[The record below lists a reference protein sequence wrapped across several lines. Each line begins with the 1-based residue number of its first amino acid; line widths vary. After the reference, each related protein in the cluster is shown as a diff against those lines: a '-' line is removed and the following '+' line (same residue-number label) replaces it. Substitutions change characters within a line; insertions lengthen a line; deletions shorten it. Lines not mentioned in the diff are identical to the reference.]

1 MYPKI
6 VIVILNWNG
15 WSDTIECLASLLFLE
30 RQNFAVVVVDN
41 DSTDSSVEKL
51 LEWENNQN
59 SGFKF
64 GGVINENDAYRPFE
78 KSELVYVQANCNN
91 GFSAGNNIGIRLALQ
106 SGCDYVWL
114 LNNDTVVVPTSLVAL
129 EERVA
134 RDPKIGMCGSIL
146 RYYDDRNQIQ
156 AVGGCQ
162 FNFLIASGGQLGHG
176 LRADDKQIAE
186 LAEISPTYVSGASL
200 FVSSSFLRDVG
211 LMEESYFLYYEEI
224 DWAVRAA
231 SRWRTATAVAS
242 IVFHKEGSSI
252 GTTSRGR
259 RSTRAQYYLSRN
271 VIRFYALRKPWLL
284 PVAVLRVMYEA
295 LGLGIKHHDYHLA
308 ITTIKG
314 LIDGVLVR
322 TGQRVE

>member
-1 MYPKI
+1 MHPKI

-15 WSDTIECLASLLFLE
+15 WNDTIECLASLQFLE

-41 DSTDSSVEKL
+41 ASTDSSLEKL
-51 LEWENNQN
+51 LEWANNQN

-64 GGVINENDAYRPFE
+64 GGVINENNAYRPFE

-91 GFSAGNNIGIRLALQ
+91 GFAAGNNIGIRLALQ

-114 LNNDTVVVPTSLVAL
+114 LNNDTVVVPASLVAL

-156 AVGGCQ
+156 AVGGCR
-162 FNFLIASGGQLGHG
+162 FNFLTARGGQLGHG
-176 LRADDKQIAE
+176 LRADDKQVAE

-231 SRWRTATAVAS
+231 SRWRTATAIDS
-242 IVFHKEGSSI
+242 IVYHKEGSSI
-252 GTTSRGR
+252 GTASRGK
-259 RSTRAQYYLSRN
+259 RSTLSQYYLSRN
-271 VIRFYALRKPWLL
+271 IIRLYALRKPWLL
-284 PVAVLRVMYEA
+284 PVAVFSVMHVSWK
-295 LGLGIKHHDYHLA
+295 LVIKHHDYLFA
-308 ITTIKG
+308 RTTIKG
-314 LIDGVLVR
+314 LIDGILVR
-322 TGQRVE
+322 TGQRIE